1 MEYDWRRLLLLL
13 LEEAF
18 LHKLRK
24 LDLLRVQRLSG
35 ELDLRNLILLS
46 LHRDGGRGED
56 TQLVVAF
63 CSLGLDEL
71 GLRVGD
77 VAFVERRLC

>member
-1 MEYDWRRLLLLL
+1 MEYDWRWLLLLL

-18 LHKLRK
+18 LHKLRE

-35 ELDLRNLILLS
+35 ELDLRNWSRLG
-46 LHRDGGRGED
+46 LHRDGGRGQD
-56 TQLVVAF
+56 AQLVVALG
-63 CSLGLDEL
+63 SLGLDEL

-77 VAFVERRLC
+77 VALVERRLG